1 MPESIRIMDAMTTNP
16 LLTESTLPY
25 RVPDWTAIK
34 PEHIVPAA
42 KELMAR
48 QREVWEKVAANTEPA
63 TAENTVHVLEDAGR
77 EASLALN
84 AAFTL
89 MSSIGGDELDAAQAE
104 VYPLLTEHDNAYR
117 LDKRIYDRFATIDLD
132 SLDPE
137 TRRYVEEELREFKR
151 SGIELNDDD
160 KAQLR
165 ELDAELSGLEVE
177 FRQRVTTAMDDNAA
191 VFDNE
196 DELAGLSADQLESA
210 RQEDGTYRFPLD
222 NFTNQTLQVDLDQPE
237 AREKV
242 LEASL
247 SRGLGAHDTSD
258 TREIVLKI
266 AKLRAQRAELL
277 GYPYHAQA
285 VAEAGMAKDSQAI
298 VDLLGTVAPKAVA
311 AVERD
316 RVRLEEL
323 ASADGVELGR
333 ADYTYYQ
340 EKLRGELG
348 LNDNALKPYL
358 KLENVVEKGIFFA
371 AEKLFGITFKPRED
385 IAGYVPTMKTW
396 EVLDADGEGI
406 GLFQGDYYRRT
417 GKSGGAWMNAAVV
430 GSARDGNK
438 PVILNNCNFA
448 EPKDGE
454 STLLTWDHVITVFH
468 EFGHALHGLLTTT
481 EYRSL
486 AGTAVPRDFVELP
499 SQLFEMWAY
508 HPQVMANYAVHHE
521 TGEPLPAELAEKL
534 TAASTFGQAFD
545 TTEFLAAAL
554 VDQAWHRL
562 GSEEIPEDVEQFE
575 ATALREFEIAH
586 ELVPPRYRSA
596 YFAHTFGGGYD
607 AGYYSYMWAEVLVG
621 DLENWFRTEADKD
634 GDGGLNREAGERYRA
649 ELLARGNARDP
660 MESFVAVRG
669 REPRAEALLERRGL
683 A

>member
-1 MPESIRIMDAMTTNP
+1 M
-16 LLTESTLPY
+16 
-25 RVPDWTAIK
+25 
-34 PEHIVPAA
+34 
-42 KELMAR
+42 
-48 QREVWEKVAANTEPA
+48 
-63 TAENTVHVLEDAGR
+63 
-77 EASLALN
+77 
-84 AAFTL
+84 
-89 MSSIGGDELDAAQAE
+89 
-104 VYPLLTEHDNAYR
+104 
-117 LDKRIYDRFATIDLD
+117 
-132 SLDPE
+132 
-137 TRRYVEEELREFKR
+137 
-151 SGIELNDDD
+151 
-160 KAQLR
+160 
-165 ELDAELSGLEVE
+165 
-177 FRQRVTTAMDDNAA
+177 
-191 VFDNE
+191 
-196 DELAGLSADQLESA
+196 
-210 RQEDGTYRFPLD
+210 
-222 NFTNQTLQVDLDQPE
+222 
-237 AREKV
+237 
-242 LEASL
+242 
-247 SRGLGAHDTSD
+247 
-258 TREIVLKI
+258 
-266 AKLRAQRAELL
+266 
-277 GYPYHAQA
+277 
-285 VAEAGMAKDSQAI
+285 
-298 VDLLGTVAPKAVA
+298 
-311 AVERD
+311 
-316 RVRLEEL
+316 
-323 ASADGVELGR
+323 
-333 ADYTYYQ
+333 
-340 EKLRGELG
+340 
-348 LNDNALKPYL
+348 
-358 KLENVVEKGIFFA
+358 
-371 AEKLFGITFKPRED
+371 
-385 IAGYVPTMKTW
+385 
-396 EVLDADGEGI
+396 
-406 GLFQGDYYRRT
+406 
-417 GKSGGAWMNAAVV
+417 
-430 GSARDGNK
+430 
-438 PVILNNCNFA
+438 
-448 EPKDGE
+448 
-454 STLLTWDHVITVFH
+454 ITVFH

>member
-1 MPESIRIMDAMTTNP
+1 MDAMTNNP
-16 LLTESTLPY
+16 LLTPSSLPY
-25 RVPDWTAIK
+25 RVPDWAAIK

-42 KELMAR
+42 TELMAR
-48 QREVWEKVAANTEPA
+48 QREVWEEVATNTEPA
-63 TAENTVHVLEDAGR
+63 TAKNTVHVLEDAGLPL
-77 EASLALN
+77 SLGLS

-89 MSSIGGDELDAAQAE
+89 MSSIGGDELDAIQAE
-104 VYPLLTEHDNAYR
+104 VYPLLTEHGNTYR
-117 LDKRIYDRFATIDLD
+117 LDKRIYDRFAAIDLD
-132 SLDPE
+132 SVDAE
-137 TRRYVEEELREFKR
+137 TRRYVEEELKEFKR
-151 SGIELNDDD
+151 SGIELNESD
-160 KAQLR
+160 KARLR
-165 ELDAELSGLEVE
+165 EMDSDLSALEVE
-177 FRQRVTTAMDDNAA
+177 FSQRVVKAMDDNAP
-191 VFDNE
+191 VFADVA
-196 DELAGLSADQLESA
+196 ELAGLPADRIDGAQ
-210 RQEDGTYRFPLD
+210 QKDGTYRFPLD
-222 NFTNQTLQVDLDQPE
+222 NFTNQTLQVDLDSPQ
-237 AREKV
+237 ARAKV

-247 SRGLGAHDTSD
+247 SRGLGAHESSD

-266 AKLRAQRAELL
+266 AKLRAERAELL
-277 GYPYHAQA
+277 GYPFHAQA
-285 VAEAGMAKDSQAI
+285 VAEAGMAKDSEAI
-298 VDLLGTVAPKAVA
+298 VELLGTVAPKAVE

-316 RVRLEEL
+316 RGKLEEL
-323 ASADGVELGR
+323 AKADGHELGQ

-340 EKLRGELG
+340 EKLRAELG

-396 EVLDADGEGI
+396 EVLDANGEGI
-406 GLFQGDYYRRT
+406 GLFQGDFYRRA
-417 GKSGGAWMNAAVV
+417 GKSGGAWMNAAVT
-430 GSARDGNK
+430 GSVHDATL

-468 EFGHALHGLLTTT
+468 EFGHALHGLLTTAN
-481 EYRSL
+481 YRSL

-508 HPQVMANYAVHHE
+508 HPQVMASYAVHHE
-521 TGEPLPAELAEKL
+521 SGEPLPAELAEKL

-545 TTEFLAAAL
+545 TTEFLSAAL

-562 GSEEIPEDVEQFE
+562 GSHEIPTDVEEFE
-575 ATALREFEIAH
+575 AAALNEFEIAH

-621 DLENWFRTEADKD
+621 DLENWFRTEAAKD
-634 GDGGLNREAGERYRA
+634 GDGGLNREAGDTYRT
-649 ELLARGNARDP
+649 ELLAQGNARDP

>member
-1 MPESIRIMDAMTTNP
+1 MDAMTNNP
-16 LLTESTLPY
+16 LLTPSSLPY
-25 RVPDWTAIK
+25 RVPDWAAIK

-42 KELMAR
+42 TELMAR
-48 QREVWEKVAANTEPA
+48 QREVWEEVATNTEPA
-63 TAENTVHVLEDAGR
+63 TAKNTVHVLEDAGLPL
-77 EASLALN
+77 SLGLS

-89 MSSIGGDELDAAQAE
+89 MSSIGGDELDAIQAE
-104 VYPLLTEHDNAYR
+104 VYPLLTEHGNTYR
-117 LDKRIYDRFATIDLD
+117 LDKRIYDRFAAIDLD
-132 SLDPE
+132 SVDAE
-137 TRRYVEEELREFKR
+137 TRRYVEEELKEFKR
-151 SGIELNDDD
+151 SGIELNESD
-160 KAQLR
+160 KARLR
-165 ELDAELSGLEVE
+165 EMDSDLSALEVE
-177 FRQRVTTAMDDNAA
+177 FSQRVVKAMDDNAP
-191 VFDNE
+191 VFADAT
-196 DELAGLSADQLESA
+196 ELAGLPADRIDGAQ
-210 RQEDGTYRFPLD
+210 QKDGTYRFPLD
-222 NFTNQTLQVDLDQPE
+222 NFTNQTLQVDLDSPQ
-237 AREKV
+237 ARAKV

-247 SRGLGAHDTSD
+247 SRGLGAHESSD

-266 AKLRAQRAELL
+266 AKLRAERAELL
-277 GYPYHAQA
+277 GYPFHAQA
-285 VAEAGMAKDSQAI
+285 VAEAGMAKDSEAI
-298 VDLLGTVAPKAVA
+298 VELLGTVAPKAVE

-316 RVRLEEL
+316 RGKLEEL
-323 ASADGVELGR
+323 AKADGHELGQ

-340 EKLRGELG
+340 EKLRAELG

-371 AEKLFGITFKPRED
+371 AEKLFAITFKPRED

-396 EVLDADGEGI
+396 EVLDANGEGI
-406 GLFQGDYYRRT
+406 GLFQGDFYRRA
-417 GKSGGAWMNAAVV
+417 GKSGGAWMNAAVT
-430 GSARDGNK
+430 GSVHDATL

-468 EFGHALHGLLTTT
+468 EFGHALHGLLTTAN
-481 EYRSL
+481 YRSL

-508 HPQVMANYAVHHE
+508 HPQVMASYAVHHE
-521 TGEPLPAELAEKL
+521 SGEPLPAELAEKL

-545 TTEFLAAAL
+545 TTEFLSAAL

-562 GSEEIPEDVEQFE
+562 GSHEIPTDVEEFE
-575 ATALREFEIAH
+575 AAALNEFEIAH

-621 DLENWFRTEADKD
+621 DLENWFRTEAAKD
-634 GDGGLNREAGERYRA
+634 GDGGLNREAGDTYRT
-649 ELLARGNARDP
+649 ELLAQGNARDP